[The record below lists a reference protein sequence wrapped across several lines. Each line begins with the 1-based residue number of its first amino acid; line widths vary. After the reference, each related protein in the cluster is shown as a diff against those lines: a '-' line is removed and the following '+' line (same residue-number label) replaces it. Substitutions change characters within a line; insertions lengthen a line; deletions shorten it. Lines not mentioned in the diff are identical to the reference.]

1 MSDPFNYKGD
11 ALARKRQKL
20 KLSREDIAQR
30 LTLNVDQIISL
41 EKNLD
46 SGFATPHFRML
57 AIKRYSK
64 LLNLDLKSIVIQE
77 TKKVGSSNEFV
88 EVSKKSTFSF
98 NWLLILLGF
107 IAILIFIFI
116 FNQSDLQNDDANIIA
131 DLEKEIIENNN
142 LSQSENNQVDSL
154 PFSSESELNQV
165 IAHSKS
171 ENENKPIVES
181 LENNEAVNLDFI
193 CTINTAAVKEFSTT
207 NPEKSANYFHLIS
220 IEPQTICTVD
230 NLGNKKTY
238 QLEEGGK
245 VTHQGEPPFKVQ
257 LDPNK
262 SRLYFQGWIVHL
274 KPQDRFIQLN
284 PKELIDLSN

>member
-1 MSDPFNYKGD
+1 MSDPLNYKGD
-11 ALARKRQKL
+11 TLARKRQKL
-20 KLSREDIAQR
+20 KLSHEDVAQQ
-30 LTLNVDQIISL
+30 LTLSVSQIISL

-64 LLNLDLKSIVIQE
+64 LLNLNLKSVVIQD
-77 TKKVGSSNEFV
+77 TKQVNSSNEFV
-88 EVSKKSTFSF
+88 EVSKKSIFSF
-98 NWLLILLGF
+98 NWLIIVLGF
-107 IAILIFIFI
+107 IVILIFI

-142 LSQSENNQVDSL
+142 LSQSENDQADNL
-154 PFSSESELNQV
+154 PFSSDSELNQV

-181 LENNEAVNLDFI
+181 LENNEGVNLDFI
-193 CTINTAAVKEFSTT
+193 CTINATAVKEFSTT
-207 NPEKSANYFHLIS
+207 NPEKPANYFHLIS

-238 QLEEGGK
+238 RLEEGGK
-245 VTHQGEPPFKVQ
+245 VTHRGEPPFKIQ

-274 KPQDRFIQLN
+274 QPQDRFIQLN
-284 PKELIDLSN
+284 AKELVDPTN

>member
-11 ALARKRQKL
+11 TLARKRQKL
-20 KLSREDIAQR
+20 KLSHEDVAQQ
-30 LTLNVDQIISL
+30 LTLSVSQIISL

-64 LLNLDLKSIVIQE
+64 LLNLNLKSVVIQD
-77 TKKVGSSNEFV
+77 TKQVNSSNEFV
-88 EVSKKSTFSF
+88 EVSKKSIFSF
-98 NWLLILLGF
+98 NWLIIVLGF
-107 IAILIFIFI
+107 IVILIFI

-142 LSQSENNQVDSL
+142 LSQSENDQADNL
-154 PFSSESELNQV
+154 PFSSDSELNQV

-171 ENENKPIVES
+171 ENENKLIVES
-181 LENNEAVNLDFI
+181 LENNEGVNLDFI
-193 CTINTAAVKEFSTT
+193 CTINATAVKEFSTT
-207 NPEKSANYFHLIS
+207 NPEKPANYFHLIS

-238 QLEEGGK
+238 RLEEGGK
-245 VTHQGEPPFKVQ
+245 VTHRGEPPFKIQ

-274 KPQDRFIQLN
+274 QPQDRFIKLN
-284 PKELIDLSN
+284 AKELIDFSN

>member
-1 MSDPFNYKGD
+1 MSDPFNYKGET
-11 ALARKRQKL
+11 LARKRQKL

-30 LTLNVDQIISL
+30 LTLSVSQIISL

-64 LLNLDLKSIVIQE
+64 LLNLDLKSVVIQD
-77 TKKVGSSNEFV
+77 TKQVDSSNEFV

-98 NWLLILLGF
+98 NWRFILLVF
-107 IAILIFIFI
+107 LAILIFI
-116 FNQSDLQNDDANIIA
+116 FNQSDSQNDDANIIA
-131 DLEKEIIENNN
+131 DLEKEIIENDNN
-142 LSQSENNQVDSL
+142 LNQNENNQADDL
-154 PFSSESELNQV
+154 PFSSELKSNEV
-165 IAHSKS
+165 TTHSKP
-171 ENENKPIVES
+171 ENENKPITES
-181 LENNEAVNLDFI
+181 SVNNEGVNIDFI
-193 CTINTAAVKEFSTT
+193 CTINATAVKEFSTI
-207 NPEKSANYFHLIS
+207 NPEKPANYFHLIS
-220 IEPQTICTVD
+220 MEPQTICTVD

-245 VTHQGEPPFKVQ
+245 VTHQGEPPFKIQ

-274 KPQDRFIQLN
+274 QPQDRFIQLN
-284 PKELIDLSN
+284 AKELIDLSN

>member
-11 ALARKRQKL
+11 TLARKRQKL
-20 KLSREDIAQR
+20 KLSHEDVAQQ
-30 LTLNVDQIISL
+30 LTLSVSQIISL

-64 LLNLDLKSIVIQE
+64 LLNLDLKSVVIQE
-77 TKKVGSSNEFV
+77 TKQVDSSNEFV

-98 NWLLILLGF
+98 NWVLIILGF
-107 IAILIFIFI
+107 VAILIFIFS
-116 FNQSDLQNDDANIIA
+116 QSDSQNDDANIIA
-131 DLEKEIIENNN
+131 HLEKEIIENDNN
-142 LSQSENNQVDSL
+142 LNQNENNQADDL
-154 PFSSESELNQV
+154 PFSSELKSNEV
-165 IAHSKS
+165 TTHSKP
-171 ENENKPIVES
+171 ENENKPITES
-181 LENNEAVNLDFI
+181 SVNNEGVNIDFI
-193 CTINTAAVKEFSTT
+193 CTINATAVKEFSTI
-207 NPEKSANYFHLIS
+207 NPEKPANYFHLIS

-245 VTHQGEPPFKVQ
+245 VTHRGEPPFKIQ

-274 KPQDRFIQLN
+274 QPQDRFIQLN

>member
-1 MSDPFNYKGD
+1 MSDPLNYKGD
-11 ALARKRQKL
+11 TLARKRQKL
-20 KLSREDIAQR
+20 KLSHEDVAQQ
-30 LTLNVDQIISL
+30 LTLSVSQIISL

-64 LLNLDLKSIVIQE
+64 LLNLNLKSVVIQD
-77 TKKVGSSNEFV
+77 TKQVNSSNEFV

-98 NWLLILLGF
+98 NWLFILLVF
-107 IAILIFIFI
+107 LAILIFI
-116 FNQSDLQNDDANIIA
+116 FNQSDSQNDDANIIA

-142 LSQSENNQVDSL
+142 LSQSENDQADNL
-154 PFSSESELNQV
+154 PFSSDSELNQV

-181 LENNEAVNLDFI
+181 LENNERVNLDFI
-193 CTINTAAVKEFSTT
+193 CTINATAVKEFSTT

-238 QLEEGGK
+238 LLERGGK
-245 VTHQGEPPFKVQ
+245 LTHRGEPPFKIQ
-257 LDPNK
+257 LNPNK

-274 KPQDRFIQLN
+274 QPQDRFIQLN
-284 PKELIDLSN
+284 PKELVDPTN

>member
-1 MSDPFNYKGD
+1 VS
-11 ALARKRQKL
+11 
-20 KLSREDIAQR
+20 
-30 LTLNVDQIISL
+30 QIISL

-57 AIKRYSK
+57 AIKRYAK
-64 LLNLDLKSIVIQE
+64 LLNLDPKKVVIQD
-77 TKKVGSSNEFV
+77 TKQVNSSNEFV

-107 IAILIFIFI
+107 IAILIFIF
-116 FNQSDLQNDDANIIA
+116 NQSNSQNNDANIIA
-131 DLEKEIIENNN
+131 DLEKEIIKNNN
-142 LSQSENNQVDSL
+142 LNQNENNQADDL
-154 PFSSESELNQV
+154 PFSSELKSNEV
-165 IAHSKS
+165 TTHSKP

-181 LENNEAVNLDFI
+181 LENNEGVNLDFI
-193 CTINTAAVKEFSTT
+193 CTINTTAVKEFSTT
-207 NPEKSANYFHLIS
+207 NPEKPANYFHLIS

-238 QLEEGGK
+238 RLEEGGK
-245 VTHQGEPPFKVQ
+245 VTHRGEPPFKIQ

-274 KPQDRFIQLN
+274 QPQDRFIQLN
-284 PKELIDLSN
+284 AKELIDLSN

>member
-1 MSDPFNYKGD
+1 MSDPLNYKGD
-11 ALARKRQKL
+11 TLARKRQKL
-20 KLSREDIAQR
+20 KLSHEDVAQQ
-30 LTLNVDQIISL
+30 LTLSVSQIISL

-64 LLNLDLKSIVIQE
+64 LLNLNLKSVVIQD
-77 TKKVGSSNEFV
+77 TKQVNSSNEFV
-88 EVSKKSTFSF
+88 EVSKKSIFSF
-98 NWLLILLGF
+98 NWLIIVLGF
-107 IAILIFIFI
+107 IVILIFI

-193 CTINTAAVKEFSTT
+193 CTINTTAVKEFSTT

-238 QLEEGGK
+238 RLERGGK
-245 VTHQGEPPFKVQ
+245 LTHRGEPPFKIQ
-257 LDPNK
+257 LNPNK

-274 KPQDRFIQLN
+274 QPQDRFIQLN
-284 PKELIDLSN
+284 PKELVDPTN

>member
-1 MSDPFNYKGD
+1 MSDLFNYKGD
-11 ALARKRQKL
+11 TLARKRQKL
-20 KLSREDIAQR
+20 KLSHEDVAQQ
-30 LTLNVDQIISL
+30 LTLSVSQIISL

-64 LLNLDLKSIVIQE
+64 LLSLDLKSVVVQE
-77 TKKVGSSNEFV
+77 TKKVASSNEFV

-107 IAILIFIFI
+107 IAILIFIF
-116 FNQSDLQNDDANIIA
+116 NQSDSQNNDANIIA

-193 CTINTAAVKEFSTT
+193 CTINTTAVKEFSTT

-238 QLEEGGK
+238 RLERGGK
-245 VTHQGEPPFKVQ
+245 LTHRGEPPFKIQ
-257 LDPNK
+257 LNPNK

-274 KPQDRFIQLN
+274 QPQDRFIQLN

>member
-1 MSDPFNYKGD
+1 MSDPLNYKGD
-11 ALARKRQKL
+11 TLARKRQKL
-20 KLSREDIAQR
+20 KLSHEDVAQQ
-30 LTLNVDQIISL
+30 LTLSVSQIISL

-64 LLNLDLKSIVIQE
+64 LLNLNLKSVVIQD
-77 TKKVGSSNEFV
+77 TKQVNSSNEFV
-88 EVSKKSTFSF
+88 EVSKKSIFSF
-98 NWLLILLGF
+98 NWLIIVLGF
-107 IAILIFIFI
+107 IVILIFI

-142 LSQSENNQVDSL
+142 LSQSENDQADNL
-154 PFSSESELNQV
+154 PFSSDSELNQV

-181 LENNEAVNLDFI
+181 LENNEGVNLDFI
-193 CTINTAAVKEFSTT
+193 CTINATAVKEFSTT

-238 QLEEGGK
+238 LLERGGK
-245 VTHQGEPPFKVQ
+245 LTHRGEPPFKIQ
-257 LDPNK
+257 LNPNK

-274 KPQDRFIQLN
+274 QPQDRFIQLN

>member
-11 ALARKRQKL
+11 TLARKRQKL
-20 KLSREDIAQR
+20 KLSHEDVAQQ
-30 LTLNVDQIISL
+30 LTLSVSQIISL

-64 LLNLDLKSIVIQE
+64 LLNLNLKSVVIQD
-77 TKKVGSSNEFV
+77 TKQVNSSNEFV
-88 EVSKKSTFSF
+88 EVSKKSIFSF
-98 NWLLILLGF
+98 NWLIIVLGF
-107 IAILIFIFI
+107 IVILIFI
-116 FNQSDLQNDDANIIA
+116 FNQSDLKNDDANIIA

-142 LSQSENNQVDSL
+142 LSQSENDQADNL
-154 PFSSESELNQV
+154 PFSSDSELNQV

-181 LENNEAVNLDFI
+181 LENNEGVNLDFI
-193 CTINTAAVKEFSTT
+193 CTINATAVKEFSTT

-238 QLEEGGK
+238 RLERGGK
-245 VTHQGEPPFKVQ
+245 LTHRGEPPFKIQ

-274 KPQDRFIQLN
+274 QPQDRFIQLN
-284 PKELIDLSN
+284 PKELVDPTN

>member
-11 ALARKRQKL
+11 TLARKRQKL
-20 KLSREDIAQR
+20 KLSRENVAQE
-30 LTLNVDQIISL
+30 LTLSVNQIISL

-46 SGFATPHFRML
+46 SGFAAPHFRML
-57 AIKRYSK
+57 AIKRYAK
-64 LLNLDLKSIVIQE
+64 LLDLDLKHVVIQE
-77 TKKVGSSNEFV
+77 TKKVDSSNEFV

-98 NWLLILLGF
+98 NWVFIIFGF
-107 IAILIFIFI
+107 IAILIFIF
-116 FNQSDLQNDDANIIA
+116 NQPDSQNDDANIIA
-131 DLEKEIIENNN
+131 DLEKEIIENDHKFIDNEKD
-142 LSQSENNQVDSL
+142 QSDNL
-154 PFSSESELNQV
+154 PFSSESKSNEV
-165 IAHSKS
+165 TTHSKP

-181 LENNEAVNLDFI
+181 LENNEGVNLDFI
-193 CTINTAAVKEFSTT
+193 CTINTTAVKEFSTT
-207 NPEKSANYFHLIS
+207 NPEKPANYFHLIS

-245 VTHQGEPPFKVQ
+245 VTHRGEPPFKIQ

-274 KPQDRFIQLN
+274 QPQDRFIQLN
-284 PKELIDLSN
+284 AKELIDFSN

>member
-1 MSDPFNYKGD
+1 MSDPLNYKGD
-11 ALARKRQKL
+11 TLARKRQKL
-20 KLSREDIAQR
+20 KLSHEDVAQQ
-30 LTLNVDQIISL
+30 LTLSVSQIISL

-64 LLNLDLKSIVIQE
+64 LLNLNLKSVVIQD
-77 TKKVGSSNEFV
+77 TKQVNSSNEFV
-88 EVSKKSTFSF
+88 EVSKKSIFSF
-98 NWLLILLGF
+98 NWLIIVLGF
-107 IAILIFIFI
+107 IVILIFI

-142 LSQSENNQVDSL
+142 LSQSENDQADNL
-154 PFSSESELNQV
+154 PFSSDSELNQV

-181 LENNEAVNLDFI
+181 LENNERVNLDFI
-193 CTINTAAVKEFSTT
+193 CTINATAVKEFSTT

-238 QLEEGGK
+238 LLERGGK
-245 VTHQGEPPFKVQ
+245 LTHRGEPPFKIQ
-257 LDPNK
+257 LNPNK

-274 KPQDRFIQLN
+274 QPQDRFIQLN
-284 PKELIDLSN
+284 PKELVDPTN

>member
-1 MSDPFNYKGD
+1 MREPFNYKGD
-11 ALARKRQKL
+11 TLARKRQKL

-30 LTLNVDQIISL
+30 LTLSVSQIISL

-64 LLNLDLKSIVIQE
+64 LLNLDLKSVVIQD
-77 TKKVGSSNEFV
+77 TKQVDSSNEFV

-98 NWLLILLGF
+98 NWLFILLVF
-107 IAILIFIFI
+107 LAILIFI
-116 FNQSDLQNDDANIIA
+116 FNQSDSQNDDANIIA
-131 DLEKEIIENNN
+131 DLEKEIIENDNN
-142 LSQSENNQVDSL
+142 LNQNENNQADDL
-154 PFSSESELNQV
+154 PFSSELKSNEV
-165 IAHSKS
+165 TTHSKP

-181 LENNEAVNLDFI
+181 LENNEGVNLDFI
-193 CTINTAAVKEFSTT
+193 CTINTTSVKEFSTT
-207 NPEKSANYFHLIS
+207 NPEKPANYFHLIS

-245 VTHQGEPPFKVQ
+245 VTHRGEPPFKIQ

-274 KPQDRFIQLN
+274 QPQDRFIQLN
-284 PKELIDLSN
+284 PKELVDPTN

>member
-1 MSDPFNYKGD
+1 MSDPLNYKGD
-11 ALARKRQKL
+11 TLARKRQKL
-20 KLSREDIAQR
+20 KLSHEDVAQQ
-30 LTLNVDQIISL
+30 LTLSVSQIISL

-64 LLNLDLKSIVIQE
+64 LLNLNLKSVVIQD
-77 TKKVGSSNEFV
+77 TKQVNSSNEFV
-88 EVSKKSTFSF
+88 EVSKKSIFSF
-98 NWLLILLGF
+98 NWLIIVLGF
-107 IAILIFIFI
+107 IVILIFI

-142 LSQSENNQVDSL
+142 LSQSENDQADNL
-154 PFSSESELNQV
+154 PFSSDSELNQV

-181 LENNEAVNLDFI
+181 LENNERVNLDFI
-193 CTINTAAVKEFSTT
+193 CTINATAVKEFSTT

-238 QLEEGGK
+238 RLERGGK
-245 VTHQGEPPFKVQ
+245 LTHRGEPPFKIQ
-257 LDPNK
+257 LNPNK

-274 KPQDRFIQLN
+274 QPQDRFIQLN
-284 PKELIDLSN
+284 PKELVDPTN

>member
-11 ALARKRQKL
+11 ILARKRQKL

-30 LTLNVDQIISL
+30 LTLSVSQIISL

-46 SGFATPHFRML
+46 SGFATPYFRML

-64 LLNLDLKSIVIQE
+64 LLNLDPKRVVIQD
-77 TKKVGSSNEFV
+77 TKQVDSSNEFV

-98 NWLLILLGF
+98 NLLFILLGF
-107 IAILIFIFI
+107 LAILIFI
-116 FNQSDLQNDDANIIA
+116 FNQSDLQNDDADIIA
-131 DLEKEIIENNN
+131 DLEKEIIENDNN
-142 LSQSENNQVDSL
+142 LNQNENNQADYL
-154 PFSSESELNQV
+154 PFSSESESHEV

-181 LENNEAVNLDFI
+181 LQNNEGVNLDFI
-193 CTINTAAVKEFSTT
+193 CTINTTAVKEFSTT
-207 NPEKSANYFHLIS
+207 NPEKPANYFHLIS

-245 VTHQGEPPFKVQ
+245 VTHRGEPPFKIQ

-274 KPQDRFIQLN
+274 QPQDRFIQLN
-284 PKELIDLSN
+284 AKELVDPTN

>member
-1 MSDPFNYKGD
+1 MREPFNYKGD
-11 ALARKRQKL
+11 TLARKRQKL

-30 LTLNVDQIISL
+30 LTLSVSQIISL

-64 LLNLDLKSIVIQE
+64 LLNLDLKSVVTPD
-77 TKKVGSSNEFV
+77 TKQVDSSNEFV

-98 NWLLILLGF
+98 NWLFILLVF
-107 IAILIFIFI
+107 LAILIFI
-116 FNQSDLQNDDANIIA
+116 FNQSDSQNDDANIIA
-131 DLEKEIIENNN
+131 DLEKEIIENDNN
-142 LSQSENNQVDSL
+142 LNQNENNQADDL
-154 PFSSESELNQV
+154 PFSSELKSNEV
-165 IAHSKS
+165 TTHSKP
-171 ENENKPIVES
+171 ENENKLIVES
-181 LENNEAVNLDFI
+181 LENNEGVNLDFI
-193 CTINTAAVKEFSTT
+193 CTINTTAVKEFSTT
-207 NPEKSANYFHLIS
+207 NPEKPANYFHLIS

-245 VTHQGEPPFKVQ
+245 VTHRGEPPFKIQ

-274 KPQDRFIQLN
+274 QPQDRFIQLN
-284 PKELIDLSN
+284 AKELIDLSN